1 VSRGNVDP
9 TEKTVFR
16 EVFDA
21 RGAAFL
27 LSQVGA
33 HSSKRW
39 ADRLAALGVDSRRV
53 MLFWHVALGEGRSQR
68 ELADALSLP
77 ESRIVALVDSLENQG
92 WVERRTSPDDRRAR
106 RLFVTNSGREMFD
119 RIMQVAAEH
128 EADMTDGLDAD
139 HRRHLIE
146 ILEHIA
152 SKKRLRSGVHP
163 DF

>member
-1 VSRGNVDP
+1 VSRGNADP

-16 EVFDA
+16 EVFRA

-39 ADRLAALGVDSRRV
+39 ADRLAALGVDARRV
-53 MLFWHVALGEGRSQR
+53 MLLWHVALSEGRSQR

-77 ESRIVALVDSLENQG
+77 ESRIVGLVDFLEHQG
-92 WVERRTSPDDRRAR
+92 WVERRTSPEDRRAR
-106 RLFVTNSGREMFD
+106 RLYITDSGHELFN
-119 RIMQVAAEH
+119 RIMQVAGEH
-128 EADMTDGLDAD
+128 ETDMTDDLDAD
-139 HRRHLIE
+139 DRRRLIE
-146 ILEHIA
+146 ILERIA
-152 SKKRLRSGVHP
+152 SKQGLRSGVHP